1 MIKLLLLLPSL
12 ISFQTL
18 ATSNWQSVVEGE
30 NYKLKESLTI
40 PSKGKILEIKRGTSL
55 KLVKSTSLNMI
66 KVNHQKYQIKNCK
79 NSMQESELE
88 LIPVPQKGQ
97 GSVSVSVSV
106 SVGVNLLKG
115 CFLEIFVENKD
126 IESNNIFI

>member
-97 GSVSVSVSV
+97 GSVSV
-106 SVGVNLLKG
+106 GVNLLKG